1 MIKNRAMT
9 PSKNLFEAPPPR
21 TVLVIDDERG
31 FCDVVSVILESQG
44 YEVRQAHEAN
54 HAFGLLTESVPDL
67 ILTDLMMPEIDGLSL
82 IRRLRE
88 TPDWAEIPVV
98 MVSAHS
104 EPAIQES
111 AREAGADGFIA
122 KPFSASELRATVRAH
137 LVEN

>member
-1 MIKNRAMT
+1 MIKDRRMP
-9 PSKNLFEAPPPR
+9 PSKNLFETPAPR

-44 YEVRQAHEAN
+44 YEVQQAHEAN
-54 HAFGLLTESVPDL
+54 VAFGLLTQSVPDL

-88 TPDWAEIPVV
+88 TPIWAQIPVV

-104 EPAIQES
+104 EPEIRDS
-111 AREAGADGFIA
+111 AKQAGAAGFIA
-122 KPFSASELRATVRAH
+122 KPFSASELRATGRAPPG
-137 LVEN
+137 

>member
-1 MIKNRAMT
+1 MP
-9 PSKNLFEAPPPR
+9 PSKNLFATPPPR

-44 YEVRQAHEAN
+44 YEVHQAYQAN
-54 HAFGLLTESVPDL
+54 DAFGMLAETVPDL
-67 ILTDLMMPEIDGLSL
+67 ILTDLMMPEVDGLSL

-88 TPDWAEIPVV
+88 TPSWAQIPVV

-104 EPAIQES
+104 EPEIQES
-111 AREAGADGFIA
+111 AKEAGADGFIT
-122 KPFSASELRATVRAH
+122 KPFSASELRAMVRAH

>member
-1 MIKNRAMT
+1 MA

-54 HAFGLLTESVPDL
+54 DAFGLLTESVPDL
-67 ILTDLMMPEIDGLSL
+67 ILTDLMMPKIDGLSL

>member
-1 MIKNRAMT
+1 MP
-9 PSKNLFEAPPPR
+9 PSKNLFETPAPR

-44 YEVRQAHEAN
+44 YEVQQAHEAN
-54 HAFGLLTESVPDL
+54 HAFGLLTETVPDL

-88 TPDWAEIPVV
+88 TPDWAQIPVV

-111 AREAGADGFIA
+111 AKEAGADGFIA

-137 LVEN
+137 LVKN